1 MSETDEVD
9 GAVASRLIH
18 ASSNIRSIRINGTQD
33 QHYLSNKISTAK
45 YSFLSFVPK
54 FLYEQFRRLANV
66 FFLSI
71 GLLQQIPNVSPTG
84 RFVTIVPFSVI
95 LALTA
100 LKELV
105 EDYKRH
111 RADDKTNNSLV
122 EVLADGGNWQKKPW
136 KDLKVGDVVRVVNG
150 QFFPSDLV
158 LLASCEPMGMCNIET
173 SNLDGETNL
182 KIRSALLL
190 TCVYDTQV
198 KISEL
203 QGEIRCELPNK
214 SLYEFQGNISIS
226 RSSDDWTPLNPNSIL
241 LRGAKLMNTDWIHG
255 VVIYTGHETK
265 LLMNS
270 TKAPLKR
277 SRIDCVTNSQII
289 LLFFILVAI
298 AIVSALGNW
307 ILTECFDDNHQIYWG
322 PFEGN
327 NFFYNVLTFFILYNN
342 LIPISLQVT
351 LEFVRF
357 IQAFFINWDEGM
369 FHKPSNTYALART
382 SNLNEELGQIKYV
395 FSDKT
400 GTLTENI
407 MEFKRASIA
416 GVSYSISADEEQ
428 SDLIRH
434 LREKSKS
441 KAIIEDFLVLMAMC
455 HTVIPDTKDD
465 GVIHYNASSPD
476 EKALVEGAA
485 RYGYHFVDRKPDT
498 VVLKTPNGMEEYT
511 ILNIIEFTS
520 DRKRMTVIAR
530 TPSNE
535 IKLFV
540 KGADTMVSER
550 LANDPVSRKFFDQTL
565 DHCVEYAVEG
575 LRTLFLAVR
584 SVSEEEYH
592 EWQLKYRD
600 ASMDLFDR
608 EKAIAE
614 AAEDIEKE
622 LTLLGATAIEDKLQ
636 EGVPEAIADLLEAN
650 IKVWL
655 LTGDKQ
661 ETAIN
666 IGHSCRLLKGDT
678 PIITLNDERSIR
690 QDISNHVEEFRNN
703 CSLGNNDN
711 NVSLV
716 IDGKTLGHVL
726 RDDPLKRT
734 FFDLCN
740 SCSSV
745 ICCRVSP
752 SQKAEVVDLVTK
764 FTGEVS
770 LAIGD
775 GANDVAM
782 IQKANVGVGISGNE
796 GLQAANSSDFAIA
809 QFRFITRLLF
819 VHGSWNYTRVSKVIL
834 YSFYKNICLYVI
846 ELWYALYNYWSG
858 QVLFERWTIG
868 MYNIFFTSMPPIAMG
883 IFDHQC
889 TAETRLSHPVMY
901 QSTQLS
907 EYFNIKIF
915 WFWVLKSLI
924 HSVILYWL
932 PLVFYGYGNV
942 WQSGNSGGYL
952 VLGNTVYSLVVVTV
966 CIKSGL
972 EMDSWSWLTH
982 LSLWGSIAF
991 WFVFLVCYSCFWP
1004 LGIPFAPNMAGMF
1017 SILAKSPIFWL
1028 SMLLVPV
1035 VTLLPD
1041 ICYKVYRVAFH
1052 ASKTDIIRI
1061 AEIQNMNVDPFVEDG
1076 GSSHSNQGSLAF
1088 VLRRLQKLNPKNRRS
1103 SGSNTGYAF
1112 SQEEDGVVSQS
1123 EVVRRYGTANTDR
1136 QQRRGGSTR
1145 LTDIPWNHKHYL
1157 NPNRKVARP
1166 VMTKTLPGSVESN

>member
-1 MSETDEVD
+1 MSDIDVVD
-9 GAVASRLIH
+9 GAAASRLIH
-18 ASSNIRSIRINGTQD
+18 PSKIRSIRINGVQD
-33 QHYLSNKISTAK
+33 QTFLTNKISTAK
-45 YSFLSFVPK
+45 YSVLSFIPK

-100 LKELV
+100 LKELL

-111 RADDKTNNSLV
+111 RADDKTNNSAV
-122 EVLADGGNWQKKPW
+122 EVLDDSGNWKTKPW
-136 KDLKVGDVVRVVNG
+136 KELKVGEVVRVVNG

-182 KIRSALLL
+182 KIRSALPL
-190 TCVYDTQV
+190 TCDFNTQV
-198 KISEL
+198 SISEL

-226 RSSDDWTPLNPNSIL
+226 RSNQDWTPLNPNSIL
-241 LRGAKLMNTDWIHG
+241 LRGAKLMNTDWILG

-277 SRIDCVTNSQII
+277 SRIDQVTNSQII
-289 LLFFILVAI
+289 ILFFILVSI
-298 AIVSALGNW
+298 AIISAFGNW
-307 ILTECFDDNHQIYWG
+307 ILSDCYDDNHQIYWG
-322 PFEGN
+322 PFQGN
-327 NFFYNVLTFFILYNN
+327 TFFYNVLTFFILYNN

-357 IQAFFINWDEGM
+357 IQAFFINWDEEM
-369 FHKPSNTYALART
+369 CYKFNDNKTYALART

-400 GTLTENI
+400 GTLTQNI

-416 GVSYSISADEEQ
+416 GISYSVTQNEEE
-428 SDLIRH
+428 SDLIRR
-434 LREKSKS
+434 LRDGTKDKSV
-441 KAIIEDFLVLMAMC
+441 IEDFLVLMAVC
-455 HTVIPDTKDD
+455 HTVIPDKKED
-465 GVIHYNASSPD
+465 GTIQYNASSPD

-485 RYGYHFVDRKPDT
+485 RYGYRFKDRNPDT
-498 VVLKTPNGMEEYT
+498 VVIETPNGIEEYT

-530 TPSNE
+530 TPSNQ
-535 IKLFV
+535 IKLYV
-540 KGADTMVSER
+540 KGADSMVIER
-550 LANDPVSRKFFDQTL
+550 LGKDRNSRKFYEQTFEQ
-565 DHCVEYAVEG
+565 CVEYAVEG

-584 SVSEEEYH
+584 VIPEEDYEK
-592 EWQLKYRD
+592 WQSRFRE

-614 AAEDIEKE
+614 AAEKIEKE

-636 EGVPEAIADLLEAN
+636 DGVPDAIADLLEAN

-666 IGHSCRLLKGDT
+666 IGHSCKLLKGDT
-678 PIITLNDERSIR
+678 EVKQFNDEISVG
-690 QDISNHVEEFRNN
+690 QDLSNLVEEFRSVNRLGTTNN
-703 CSLGNNDN
+703 I
-711 NVSLV
+711 SLV

-726 RDDPLKRT
+726 REETYKKM
-734 FFDLCN
+734 FFDLC
-740 SCSSV
+740 SSSSSV

-846 ELWYALYNYWSG
+846 ELWYAFYNYWSG

-889 TAETRLSHPVMY
+889 TAETRLKHPVMY
-901 QSTQLS
+901 QSTQGS

-915 WFWVLKSLI
+915 WFWMLKSCI
-924 HSVILYWL
+924 HSIILYWL
-932 PLVFYGYGNV
+932 PLFFYGDGTV

-952 VLGNTVYSLVVVTV
+952 VLGNIVYSLVVTTV

-991 WFVFLVCYSCFWP
+991 WFSFLFCYSWFWP
-1004 LGIPFAPNMAGMF
+1004 IGIPFAPNMAGMF
-1017 SILAKSPIFWL
+1017 AIMAKTPMFWL
-1028 SMLLVPV
+1028 SMFLVPV
-1035 VTLLPD
+1035 VTLFPD
-1041 ICYKVYRVAFH
+1041 ILYKVYHMTFQ

-1061 AEIQNMNVDPFVEDG
+1061 AEIRNMNVDPYVEDG
-1076 GSSHSNQGSLAF
+1076 GSSPSTQGSSLSF
-1088 VLRRLQKLNPKNRRS
+1088 VLRRIQKLNPKNRQS
-1103 SGSNTGYAF
+1103 ETSNLGYAF

-1136 QQRRGGSTR
+1136 HQRRGGT
-1145 LTDIPWNHKHYL
+1145 
-1157 NPNRKVARP
+1157 
-1166 VMTKTLPGSVESN
+1166 